1 MSAALLRGLVRSAAR
16 RTAAAANAP
25 VTGLRERV
33 RALPAAE
40 RTAVLLDLVLGQ
52 AAAILGHASAAA
64 IDPDRSFKD
73 LGFDSLGA
81 VEFRNG
87 INAQTDLRL
96 PATLVFEF
104 PNARALADHLSAE
117 LAPATETQA
126 GTDPEEERIRE
137 ILRVIPVERLRASGL
152 ADALLSL
159 AEDQDALTTGP
170 TDAQDLSG
178 KSGSIDDLDTDAL
191 INLALGDA

>member
-1 MSAALLRGLVRSAAR
+1 L
-16 RTAAAANAP
+16 
-25 VTGLRERV
+25 
-33 RALPAAE
+33 
-40 RTAVLLDLVLGQ
+40 LLDVVLEQ

-64 IDPDRSFKD
+64 VDPDRSFKD

-87 INAQTDLRL
+87 VNARTGLRL

-104 PNARALADHLSAE
+104 PNARALAEHLAAE
-117 LAPATETQA
+117 LAPAEDTVTGAGA
-126 GTDPEEERIRE
+126 GTGAGSAVEEERLRE
-137 ILRVIPVERLRASGL
+137 ILRSIPVERLRTSGL

-159 AEDQDALTTGP
+159 AEDAGAAGAVAVADREEAAGDGDSL
-170 TDAQDLSG
+170 
-178 KSGSIDDLDTDAL
+178 DDLDADAL